1 MQRPSSAKLWQMP
14 QPAAL
19 PIIPLFF
26 PREVPLE
33 AHETSYFADSAKILN
48 FSNTFSSIPTLIFTR
63 EHTKFIPL
71 LFSNRKKSAPSFPHL
86 KYLS

>member
-1 MQRPSSAKLWQMP
+1 MSITFRSEMQRPSSAKLWQMP

-33 AHETSYFADSAKILN
+33 AHETSYFADSAKYEIYSAFILQPEEKRP
-48 FSNTFSSIPTLIFTR
+48 FASLSQISFVSSH
-63 EHTKFIPL
+63 EH
-71 LFSNRKKSAPSFPHL
+71 H
-86 KYLS
+86 